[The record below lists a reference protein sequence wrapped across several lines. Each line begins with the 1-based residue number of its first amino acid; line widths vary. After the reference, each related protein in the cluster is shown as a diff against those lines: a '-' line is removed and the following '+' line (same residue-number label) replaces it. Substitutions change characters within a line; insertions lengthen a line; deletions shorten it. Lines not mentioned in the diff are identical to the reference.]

1 MYLCCPLRLGYHR
14 RMEKIYEELKVVGK
28 DLADRVAELIHEGN
42 VRRVIIKDDKGHTF
56 MEVPLTV
63 AAIGAIIAPV
73 LAAVGALAGM
83 AAHFTVGVERAPEKP
98 PEPPATV

>member
-1 MYLCCPLRLGYHR
+1 
-14 RMEKIYEELKVVGK
+14 MEKIYEELKVLGK
-28 DLADRVAELIHEGN
+28 DLADRVGDLIHEGN

-63 AAIGAIIAPV
+63 AAIGTIVAPV

-83 AAHFTVGVERAPEKP
+83 AAHFTVGVERAPE
-98 PEPPATV
+98 PPAAAPPPPPPPSDAV

>member
-1 MYLCCPLRLGYHR
+1 
-14 RMEKIYEELKVVGK
+14 MEKIYEELKVLGK
-28 DLADRVAELIHEGN
+28 DLADRVGDLIHEGN

-63 AAIGAIIAPV
+63 AAIGTIFAPV

-83 AAHFTVGVERAPEKP
+83 AAHFTVGVERTA
-98 PEPPATV
+98 EPPAAPPPPPPDAV

>member
-1 MYLCCPLRLGYHR
+1 
-14 RMEKIYEELKVVGK
+14 MEKIYEELKVVGQ
-28 DLADRVAELIHEGN
+28 DLAGKVGDLIHEGN

-63 AAIGAIIAPV
+63 AAIGAVIAPV

-83 AAHFTVGVERAPEKP
+83 AAHFTIGVERTPEQPAPAP
-98 PEPPATV
+98 PQPQNPA

>member
-1 MYLCCPLRLGYHR
+1 
-14 RMEKIYEELKVVGK
+14 MEKIYEELKVLGK
-28 DLADRVAELIHEGN
+28 DLVDKVGELIHEGN

-63 AAIGAIIAPV
+63 AAIGAIIAPL

-83 AAHFTVGVERAPEKP
+83 AAHFTVGVERTPDQP
-98 PEPPATV
+98 PAEPPAPPAQSPDAT

>member
-1 MYLCCPLRLGYHR
+1 
-14 RMEKIYEELKVVGK
+14 MEKIYEELKVLGK
-28 DLADRVAELIHEGN
+28 DLADRVGDLIHEGN

-98 PEPPATV
+98 PEPPPAV